1 MTHILHQFLDRQPG
15 EGESRVEM
23 ARMPGE
29 DFVAVTHD
37 DAAGGW
43 RAQVYRCTLG
53 GTVLAVKARGTLCR
67 RRKDAV
73 AEAETSGIPF
83 MPGFRK

>member
-1 MTHILHQFLDRQPG
+1 MTHILHQFLEQKPG
-15 EGESRVEM
+15 EGESRVTL

-37 DAAGGW
+37 DAAAGW
-43 RAQVYRCTLG
+43 VAQVYRCCVG
-53 GTVLAVKARGTLCR
+53 GTVLAVKARGTVCR

-73 AEAETSGIPF
+73 AEAESSGIPF